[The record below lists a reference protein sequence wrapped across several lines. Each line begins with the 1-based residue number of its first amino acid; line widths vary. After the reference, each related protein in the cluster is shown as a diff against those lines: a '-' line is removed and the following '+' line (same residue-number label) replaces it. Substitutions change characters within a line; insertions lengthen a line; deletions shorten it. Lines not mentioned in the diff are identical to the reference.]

1 MAEEPRTG
9 VLEQRRPDGTFMK
22 GVSGNA
28 AGRPKGSKN
37 QITLLKQALELQLRE
52 QAEPEMAEVLQTAIA
67 LAKEGNVAMIKLLLE
82 MHMSKGSSDEAK
94 ASEKVA
100 IQINSMAPPSSSPEV
115 RATQA
120 EQKKGDSRPSIDG
133 TVENVNVID
142 IEETQN
148 GRHEESDE

>member
-1 MAEEPRTG
+1 LAEEPRTG
-9 VLEQRRPDGTFMK
+9 VLEERRPDGTFQK
-22 GVSGNA
+22 GKSGNPL
-28 AGRPKGSKN
+28 GRPKGSKN

-100 IQINSMAPPSSSPEV
+100 IQINSMAPP
-115 RATQA
+115 